1 MNSVK
6 IVILEDEP
14 LAVQRLEQLIKQ
26 EITSSEIIQIF
37 DNVVDAKNY
46 FATNPE
52 IDLIFSD
59 IQLADA
65 ESFDALVE
73 LKKWVPIIFITAYN
87 EHALRAF
94 EWNSIMYLLKPL
106 KQDDF
111 AKAIQK
117 FNTLKSNQDVHFD
130 IAPTIKAIRNGKIGE
145 RILVKFGS
153 KLKIISLDEISYF
166 YTENRAVWAVLMQGE
181 KYPIDFNLDEL
192 ERGLDNTKFFRL
204 NRQFISSIKSI
215 KEMHIYHKGRLKII
229 LNPAFNDDIIISAE
243 RSAEF
248 KNWLINSK

>member
-1 MNSVK
+1 MNNLK

-26 EITSSEIIQIF
+26 EIPQAEIIQVF
-37 DNVVDAKNY
+37 DNSKDAKKY
-46 FATNPE
+46 FSTNPE

-59 IQLADA
+59 IQLADG
-65 ESFDALVE
+65 ESFDALIE

-111 AKAIQK
+111 KKAVQKYNQIKGNQELVFGLEPTFKAI
-117 FNTLKSNQDVHFD
+117 KS
-130 IAPTIKAIRNGKIGE
+130 GKIGE
-145 RILVKFGS
+145 RILVKYGS
-153 KLKIISLDEISYF
+153 KLKVISLDEIAYF
-166 YTENRAVWAVLMQGE
+166 YTENRGVWAVLFHGE
-181 KYPIDFNLDEL
+181 KYPVDFNLDEL
-192 ERGLDNTKFFRL
+192 EKGLDTEKFFRL

-215 KEMHIYHKGRLKII
+215 KEMNIYHKGRLKII
-229 LNPAFNDDIIISAE
+229 LNPPYNEDIIISAE

-248 KNWLINSK
+248 KNWLIKA